1 MHNTAFWNKL
11 CPPSASD
18 QLEDPTTVVTLP
30 VEVQPATSNSS
41 QNEPLQGSSREAPTT
56 DELTLDI
63 DSTETPRPISVL
75 EQLLESPSHVD
86 EALTTKCE
94 SPPCVTYELETS
106 KVGPHVT
113 LPVIDMTTR

>member
-1 MHNTAFWNKL
+1 MVFWNKL
-11 CPPSASD
+11 CPPSAPD
-18 QLEDPTTVVTLP
+18 QLEDPSTLVTLP
-30 VEVQPATSNSS
+30 VEVQPSN
-41 QNEPLQGSSREAPTT
+41 QNEPLQGNREAPTTT

-63 DSTETPRPISVL
+63 DSTETPTRPISVL
-75 EQLLESPSHVD
+75 EQHLESPSHAD

-94 SPPCVTYELETS
+94 SPPCETYELETS